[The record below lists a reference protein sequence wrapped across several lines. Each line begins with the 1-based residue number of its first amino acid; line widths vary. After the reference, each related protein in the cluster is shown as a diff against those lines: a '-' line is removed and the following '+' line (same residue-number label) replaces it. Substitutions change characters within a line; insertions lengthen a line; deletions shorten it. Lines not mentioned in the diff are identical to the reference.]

1 MLFNCQIITLLCF
14 LLFSRVTHATHDDG
28 DEAIPASPAILAG
41 VVGGELGF
49 TPRYYAEGLAL
60 YRLGGRQAAGLSCAD
75 PTKVHTCGELGALG
89 NNFCCPNDKY
99 CFFGENW
106 AVNCCSIGNSCDKCN
121 DTHYLVNVTKTS
133 TFDTTLGIVSTGSQP
148 VVKQTFSEQT
158 IESGGCMPRKC
169 AASEFQCPESFGGNC
184 CNFGI
189 PCSSGGLCGV
199 AITPSPSGFVPTANG
214 CPSRNQFACAA
225 SLGGNCCYN
234 GQTCVERDGTQG
246 CTGQPTSPPG
256 TEITYS
262 GGGLS
267 QSAKAGIGVGVAVG
281 AAIIIGLATWFCI
294 RHRRQARRSSAY
306 PSNRE
311 YQSVGQA
318 GQVGPAGAAG
328 GTEVMSDVSGPS
340 RGTGPHRTGLVYE
353 YFGPTAVPGPFT
365 QRDNET
371 PHEPRGAWARFA
383 PSAPTRRAV
392 PVQPDNPGDIA
403 APVELGD
410 DDAHLKA
417 VQVQAAK
424 TTPTPS
430 VAPPA
435 SPEQQVEV
443 FELWGSPGV
452 EPFERSPLDEVEEP
466 HQLHQQHQEERD
478 RPISHLSS
486 NTEYQ
491 NSQENPDPHSM
502 AESGSTA
509 AESTQDGNGHGN
521 EVSTIATTE
530 SVQDGQEHRADLD
543 SNHRLNNSSS
553 QA

>member
-1 MLFNCQIITLLCF
+1 M
-14 LLFSRVTHATHDDG
+14 RV
-28 DEAIPASPAILAG
+28 S
-41 VVGGELGF
+41 
-49 TPRYYAEGLAL
+49 
-60 YRLGGRQAAGLSCAD
+60 S
-75 PTKVHTCGELGALG
+75 GA
-89 NNFCCPNDKY
+89 
-99 CFFGENW
+99 
-106 AVNCCSIGNSCDKCN
+106 
-121 DTHYLVNVTKTS
+121 
-133 TFDTTLGIVSTGSQP
+133 
-148 VVKQTFSEQT
+148 
-158 IESGGCMPRKC
+158 R
-169 AASEFQCPESFGGNC
+169 GNC
-184 CNFGI
+184 CAFGN

-199 AITPSPSGFVPTANG
+199 AITPSPSGIVPTANG

-234 GQTCVERDGTQG
+234 GQTCIEKDGVQG
-246 CTGQPTSPPG
+246 CTGQPSSPPG

-267 QSAKAGIGVGVAVG
+267 QGAKAGIGVGVAVG
-281 AAIIIGLATWFCI
+281 AAIIIGIVTWFCL

-311 YQSVGQA
+311 YQSVGQG
-318 GQVGPAGAAG
+318 GQAVPGGGGAAG
-328 GTEVMSDVSGPS
+328 GTEVMSDASGPS
-340 RGTGPHRTGLVYE
+340 RGPGPHRTGLVYE

-371 PHEPRGAWARFA
+371 PQEPRGAWTRFA

-410 DDAHLKA
+410 DDARHLKA
-417 VQVQAAK
+417 VPVQAAK

-435 SPEQQVEV
+435 SPEQQAEV
-443 FELWGSPGV
+443 FELWGSPGI
-452 EPFERSPLDEVEEP
+452 EPFERSPLDEAGEQ
-466 HQLHQQHQEERD
+466 HRQQQHHQEEQE

-509 AESTQDGNGHGN
+509 AESAQDGNGHGN

-530 SVQDGQEHRADLD
+530 SVQDGQEHNTDPNNN
-543 SNHRLNNSSS
+543 NHRYNNSST
-553 QA
+553 QV